1 MKHYLN
7 TLRISCALSGIARGI
22 AVCLS
27 LMLPLACPPVYA
39 ADTLSLNDAL
49 NIAIERSPQ
58 TAAIQAQT
66 RAAHEQRVAV
76 GELPDP
82 VLKLGVSN
90 VPVTGDEAYSLTRES
105 MTQRS
110 VGLMQEFTRGD
121 KREARVA
128 RVERE
133 IDTSAAM
140 LRQTVASTR
149 RDTALAW
156 LEVSYQENIRD
167 LVRSQIDEAGL
178 QAQAAETA
186 FRAARGSQSDVL
198 AARTLVEQLR
208 DQLAQRERDV
218 AMARTQ
224 LARWIGDAAQQP
236 LGAAPDIATVAWT
249 PKSGARELGSHPTMT
264 LASSQ
269 VALAEADAEIAR
281 RNRRADWT
289 VEVTYS
295 QRGPSYSNMVSLNLS
310 VPLQWDRASR
320 QDRELA
326 TRLAQVEQARAQ
338 AQDTQRA
345 YQAEVD
351 ATLQAW
357 DANRQRLVRYEQS
370 LLPLARDRMQAALSA
385 FRGGSGA
392 LSQVLEARR
401 MLLDT
406 RIERERVA
414 LEAARAWAQLNF
426 LNPEQSVLATTAQ

>member
-1 MKHYLN
+1 MKHYSS
-7 TLRISCALSGIARGI
+7 TLRTLCALSGVVRGI

-27 LMLPLACPPVYA
+27 LLLPLDCPFVYA
-39 ADTLSLNDAL
+39 ADILSLNDAL

-58 TAAIQAQT
+58 AAAIQAQT
-66 RAAHEQRVAV
+66 HAAREQRVAV

-110 VGLMQEFTRGD
+110 VGLMQEITRGD

-128 RVERE
+128 RVDRE

-140 LRQTVASTR
+140 LRQSVASTR

-156 LEVSYQENIRD
+156 LEVSYQESIRD
-167 LVRSQIDEAGL
+167 LVRSQIDEASL

-236 LGAAPDIATVAWT
+236 LGATPDIGAVAWT
-249 PKSGARELGSHPTMT
+249 PKSGARELGSHPAMT
-264 LASSQ
+264 LAFSQ

-357 DANRQRLVRYEQS
+357 DANRQRLARYEQS

-406 RIERERVA
+406 HIERERVA